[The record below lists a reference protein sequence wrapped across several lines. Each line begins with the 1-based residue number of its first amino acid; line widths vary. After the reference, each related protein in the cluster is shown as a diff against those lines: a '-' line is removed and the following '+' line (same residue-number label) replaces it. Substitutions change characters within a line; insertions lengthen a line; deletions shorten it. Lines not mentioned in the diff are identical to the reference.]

1 MAATA
6 LDVTAVFAKN
16 DSCCNTCCF
25 QAPLKIFKPD
35 AKKVFR
41 GRERSKNDNKS
52 LYFVHDETMFT
63 PLSS

>member
-25 QAPLKIFKPD
+25 QAPLKKFKPD
-35 AKKVFR
+35 AKK
-41 GRERSKNDNKS
+41 S
-52 LYFVHDETMFT
+52 LSGKGKVQK
-63 PLSS
+63 PQ